1 MIVQII
7 LKFILKQDP
16 DGNLWCSTKNDENGE
31 YITGSEHWGYCND
44 ECDKKPTGKVKNEP
58 YSLK

>member
-1 MIVQII
+1 MFFTF
-7 LKFILKQDP
+7 LYH
-16 DGNLWCSTKNDENGE
+16 STKNNENGE

-44 ECDKKPTGKVKNEP
+44 ECDKKPIGKVKNEP